1 MMPRGES
8 AYLRCALAI
17 GVDVLD
23 GKLEAMHR
31 AKEYIGTGTRGS
43 VCAKMKGKDAWEN
56 GRYIDKQSWAIMLGD
71 DKQRTGL
78 PMPVPSNYR
87 RRAKRSA

>member
-8 AYLRCALAI
+8 AYLRCARAI

-56 GRYIDKQSWAIMLGD
+56 GRYIDKQMLGD
-71 DKQRTGL
+71 DKPENG
-78 PMPVPSNYR
+78 VADAC
-87 RRAKRSA
+87 AKQLSTKS